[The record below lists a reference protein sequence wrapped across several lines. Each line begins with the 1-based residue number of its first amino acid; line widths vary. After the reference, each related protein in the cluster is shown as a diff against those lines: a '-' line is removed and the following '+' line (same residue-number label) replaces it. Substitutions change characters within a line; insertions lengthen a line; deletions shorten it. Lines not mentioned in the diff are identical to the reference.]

1 LSSQKIKVLQTRK
14 LWLAELSNLEE
25 KPSLASVLMPADDEI
40 DQIAPEKWRPFQDG
54 DTMMANSM

>member
-1 LSSQKIKVLQTRK
+1 LQARK

>member
-1 LSSQKIKVLQTRK
+1 MQTRK

-25 KPSLASVLMPADDEI
+25 KPSLASVLMPVDSEI

-54 DTMMANSM
+54 DTKMGNST